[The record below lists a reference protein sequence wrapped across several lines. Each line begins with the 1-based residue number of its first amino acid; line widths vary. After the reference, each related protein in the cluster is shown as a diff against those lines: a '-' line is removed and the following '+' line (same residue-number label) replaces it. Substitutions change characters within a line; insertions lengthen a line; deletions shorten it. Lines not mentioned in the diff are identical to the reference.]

1 MIDLHTH
8 TKFSDGEYT
17 PEKCIDLAISK
28 DINALAITD
37 HDTADGLEMA
47 EEYAKNKNILL
58 IPGIELEADVPKG
71 QMHILGLFIDYKNAY
86 FMKEL
91 EEIKNTRR
99 SRNEKFIEELNRRG
113 FEVTLEELKE
123 VSSGNTIGKPH
134 FAKVFLQKGY
144 IQNKQEMFDRF
155 FNQPPLKQ
163 LKKSTKTPRQI
174 IELIKRANG
183 MAVLAHPQ
191 FLKLNDE
198 ELVAKV
204 RELKW
209 YGLDGMECY
218 HSKQTIEEMNKY
230 NKIAKDLNLVITK
243 GTDFHGPNV
252 KPETELGTGNNNNLK
267 IGEEQEE
274 AILHNVL
281 QYVERIKSKNEISF
295 NDYR

>member
-17 PEKCIDLAISK
+17 PEKCIDLAMSK
-28 DINALAITD
+28 GINALAITD
-37 HDTADGLEMA
+37 HDTADGLEVA
-47 EEYAKNKNILL
+47 EEYAKGKDILL
-58 IPGIELEADVPKG
+58 IPGIELEANVPKG

-99 SRNEKFIEELNRRG
+99 CRNEKFIEELNRRG

-198 ELVAKV
+198 ELLTKI

-209 YGLDGMECY
+209 YGLDGMECH

>member
-17 PEKCIDLAISK
+17 PEKCIDLAMSK
-28 DINALAITD
+28 GINALAITD
-37 HDTADGLEMA
+37 HDTADGLEVA
-47 EEYAKNKNILL
+47 EEYAKGKDILL
-58 IPGIELEADVPKG
+58 IPGIELEANVPKG

-198 ELVAKV
+198 ELLTKI

-209 YGLDGMECY
+209 YGLDGMECH

>member
-86 FMKEL
+86 FVKKL
-91 EEIKNTRR
+91 EEIKNTRC
-99 SRNEKFIEELNRRG
+99 SRNEKFIEEFNRMG
-113 FEVTLEELKE
+113 FEITLDELKA

-134 FAKVFLQKGY
+134 FAKVFMKKGY
-144 IQNKQEMFDRF
+144 IQNKQEMFDKY
-155 FNQPPLKQ
+155 FNQPPLSQ
-163 LKKSTKTPRQI
+163 FKKSTKTPREVI
-174 IELIKRANG
+174 DLIKRANG

-191 FLKLNDE
+191 FLKLNDDD
-198 ELVAKV
+198 LVAKIK
-204 RELKW
+204 ELKW

-230 NKIAKDLNLVITK
+230 NEIAKALNLVVTK

>member
-1 MIDLHTH
+1 M
-8 TKFSDGEYT
+8 
-17 PEKCIDLAISK
+17 SK
-28 DINALAITD
+28 GINALAITD
-37 HDTADGLEMA
+37 HDTADGLEVA
-47 EEYAKNKNILL
+47 EEYAKGKDILL
-58 IPGIELEADVPKG
+58 IPGIELEANVPKG

-99 SRNEKFIEELNRRG
+99 CRNEKFIEELNRRG

-198 ELVAKV
+198 ELLTKI

-209 YGLDGMECY
+209 YGLDGMECH

-281 QYVERIKSKNEISF
+281 QYVEIIKSKNEISF

>member
-1 MIDLHTH
+1 M
-8 TKFSDGEYT
+8 
-17 PEKCIDLAISK
+17 SK
-28 DINALAITD
+28 GINALAITD
-37 HDTADGLEMA
+37 HDTADGLEVA
-47 EEYAKNKNILL
+47 EEYAKGKDILL
-58 IPGIELEADVPKG
+58 IPGIELEANVPKG

-99 SRNEKFIEELNRRG
+99 CRNEKFIEELNRRG

-198 ELVAKV
+198 ELLTKI

-209 YGLDGMECY
+209 YGLDGMECH